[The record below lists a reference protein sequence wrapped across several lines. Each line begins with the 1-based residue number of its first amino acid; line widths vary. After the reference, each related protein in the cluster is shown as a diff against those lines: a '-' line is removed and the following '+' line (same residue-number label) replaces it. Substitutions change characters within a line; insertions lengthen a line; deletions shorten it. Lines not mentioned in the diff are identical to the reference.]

1 MLIFTVFLKKKIY
14 AFEKSYICFTMQ
26 ITIASQLSGV
36 FPAIFTP
43 LCSDD
48 PKNLR
53 NSVDFKKM
61 GQMIA
66 KQKSPEEIGAVID
79 NAYYSGEIT
88 LEEAQH
94 LLTYVDGV
102 IDGGV
107 IALLTALMPD

>member
-26 ITIASQLSGV
+26 ITKASQLTGV

-61 GQMIA
+61 GQMIDDLIA
-66 KQKSPEEIGAVID
+66 SGVTGILDRKSV
-79 NAYYSGEIT
+79 
-88 LEEAQH
+88 
-94 LLTYVDGV
+94 V
-102 IDGGV
+102 
-107 IALLTALMPD
+107 